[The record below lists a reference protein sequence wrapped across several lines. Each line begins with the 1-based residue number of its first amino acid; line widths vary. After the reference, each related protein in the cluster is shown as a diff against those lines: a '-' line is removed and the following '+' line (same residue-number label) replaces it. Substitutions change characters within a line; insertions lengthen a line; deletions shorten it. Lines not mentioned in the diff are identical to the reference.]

1 MNGRFITGQMFLELC
16 RSYTDAINKGSVPN
30 INSAW
35 SNLCKNEN
43 LRAVDEAIQQYHKKI
58 QSECVQIDATTKKE
72 LFVVDLNQLKNIN
85 KQIRQEVIQN
95 FQEKAFGD
103 DTTAGVERI
112 NKEIDEFY
120 AKFK

>member
-1 MNGRFITGQMFLELC
+1 MFLELC